1 MNIVEYNLKNI
12 METNYV
18 QKKQNKQH
26 IIQNVNMWCTAQSS
40 VDENEMKCCKFS
52 SFLSTT
58 WFAWVWALA
67 KTVNDVVLIVA
78 YGNNTF

>member
-1 MNIVEYNLKNI
+1 

-18 QKKQNKQH
+18 QKNNKQH

-40 VDENEMKCCKFS
+40 VDENEMKCSKFS

-58 WFAWVWALA
+58 WFAWVWAIA

-78 YGNNTF
+78 YDNNTF